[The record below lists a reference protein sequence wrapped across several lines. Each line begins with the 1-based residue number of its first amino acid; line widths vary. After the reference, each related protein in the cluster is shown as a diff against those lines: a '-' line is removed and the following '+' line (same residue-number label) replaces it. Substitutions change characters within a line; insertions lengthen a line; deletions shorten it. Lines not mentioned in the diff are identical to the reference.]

1 MATCRG
7 KRCQSVLNSSKV
19 VITMVTTDDPRQ
31 FARGPPAINCLLGKV
46 ESSICR
52 CLVTLYYYLCLT
64 EAVRPMFVQL
74 QQELH
79 PHDIDAVV
87 MRRKMTSCLLMFV
100 WRHVCLA
107 HAAPVSNNDDFFG
120 KILHLKPHP
129 NFAVVI
135 TNSLTQYCNR
145 SRG

>member
-7 KRCQSVLNSSKV
+7 KRCQSVLNSSEV
-19 VITMVTTDDPRQ
+19 VITMVTTDGPRQ
-31 FARGPPAINCLLGKV
+31 FASRPAAFAV
-46 ESSICR
+46 

-79 PHDIDAVV
+79 PRDIDAVV

-100 WRHVCLA
+100 WRTRRQSA
-107 HAAPVSNNDDFFG
+107 TMMTFFA
-120 KILHLKPHP
+120 K
-129 NFAVVI
+129 
-135 TNSLTQYCNR
+135 YCI
-145 SRG
+145 

>member
-1 MATCRG
+1 MATCRE

-19 VITMVTTDDPRQ
+19 VITMVTTDGPRQ

-46 ESSICR
+46 ESSINFAV

-79 PHDIDAVV
+79 PRDIDAVV

-100 WRHVCLA
+100 WRTRRQSA
-107 HAAPVSNNDDFFG
+107 TMMTFFA
-120 KILHLKPHP
+120 K
-129 NFAVVI
+129 
-135 TNSLTQYCNR
+135 YCI
-145 SRG
+145 

>member
-19 VITMVTTDDPRQ
+19 VITMVTTDGPRQ

-46 ESSICR
+46 ESSICSVFSYIV
-52 CLVTLYYYLCLT
+52 LLFVST

-79 PHDIDAVV
+79 PGDIDAVV

-100 WRHVCLA
+100 WRTRRQSA
-107 HAAPVSNNDDFFG
+107 TMMTFFA
-120 KILHLKPHP
+120 K
-129 NFAVVI
+129 
-135 TNSLTQYCNR
+135 YCI
-145 SRG
+145 